1 MAQSKLS
8 LFGTLQKTAEISTT
22 VNSEFVRQIALDK
35 IKDNPLNRFSMQE
48 DEEFIRVLQSV
59 EQDGF
64 LEDLIVTPDAE
75 GTYRIISGHRRAAI
89 ARKLGKTQIPCKV
102 RTYRSELDEVR
113 ALIGAN
119 LHKRTLTPFDMA
131 RQLQTLS
138 EVLDRAGMPNGSKE
152 RAYQLAAQTG
162 LSRATVERY
171 LDLLRLNDTIISWV
185 EQGAISMV
193 DAYELA
199 RKKNL
204 NLQQDVVALVVQM
217 DDTIPLSD
225 RIRQALEMVK
235 RGNTAQIAND
245 HKKTKC
251 TTSSSKMLGRYRRTM
266 QKMTS
271 ELSLFSANVENPEIL
286 SEQLLQFENAL
297 ESLLSVCHSL
307 EEQLRLDETKKF

>member
-8 LFGTLQKTAEISTT
+8 LFGTLQKTAEISTA
-22 VNSEFVRQIALDK
+22 VNSEFIRQIALDK

-48 DEEFIRVLQSV
+48 DEEFTRVLQSV

-64 LEDLIVTPDAE
+64 LEDLIVTPDEE

-102 RTYRSELDEVR
+102 RTYSSELDEIR

-171 LDLLRLNDTIISWV
+171 LDLLRLDDTVVGWV

-204 NLQQDVVALVVQM
+204 NLQQDVIGLVAQIE
-217 DDTIPLSD
+217 DTIPLSE
-225 RIRQALEMVK
+225 RIRQALEIAK
-235 RGNTAQIAND
+235 QGNTTQATYNRQ
-245 HKKTKC
+245 TKS
-251 TTSSSKMLGRYRRTM
+251 TISPYKRLERYHRTM
-266 QKMTS
+266 LKMTS
-271 ELSLFSANVENPEIL
+271 ELATFSANVDNPEIL
-286 SEQLLQFENAL
+286 SEQLLRLENSL
-297 ESLLSVCHSL
+297 ESLLSTCHNL
-307 EEQLRLDETKKF
+307 EDQLRLDDTKRF